1 MCLLSS
7 LQMPGLAPAFGRIW
21 HLASARTRTPV
32 AGLHRA
38 SPSATLDKS
47 CTFEHRQGVD
57 ALVLSCNASAIIEAA
72 PEDVNSDSLHC
83 LSQALWGTK
92 PVRGVSA
99 SSARD
104 DPVHQAG

>member
-1 MCLLSS
+1 MTDLKIALMELLRKC
-7 LQMPGLAPAFGRIW
+7 QP
-21 HLASARTRTPV
+21 
-32 AGLHRA
+32 
-38 SPSATLDKS
+38 D
-47 CTFEHRQGVD
+47 QG
-57 ALVLSCNASAIIEAA
+57 
-72 PEDVNSDSLHC
+72 